1 MITAT
6 AGIFVT
12 GAMYMSI
19 AFIMFLSVSSTDVWN
34 FDPSRAAW
42 TLSYTILVQ
51 SVLGYL
57 LIAYGV
63 KHTDSSIVA
72 ASNTLQVRKNWIRI
86 FEPTKKKFVLSH
98 QWSLF

>member
-12 GAMYMSI
+12 GAMYMMI
-19 AFIMFLSVSSTDVWN
+19 AFIIFLLVAPTDIWN
-34 FDPSRAAW
+34 FDAGRAAW

-51 SVLGYL
+51 SILGYL

-72 ASNTLQVRKNWIRI
+72 ASNTLQVRKLFRGDLAI
-86 FEPTKKKFVLSH
+86 FRGDVI
-98 QWSLF
+98 